1 MRAPTPPPA
10 TRKRRWDRK
19 LIAGIGLGAG
29 AFVLIV
35 VLAVWLRPK
44 PPTVNGWVT
53 FDEDGKPFVEF
64 RCSDC
69 NADSE
74 LSLRGKTTRLPG
86 RLPFEGGLT
95 LGEHPVT
102 IDLKSPGR
110 TRQPVRVPVRVPFLV
125 SGDLSGLGK
134 PKPSLS
140 MVLETTPEA
149 GVIVNG
155 KSLGGNPGAPRR
167 YEIDVSAELTGQESS
182 VKTLE
187 RKVPYAISIAGLP
200 PIRGELALST
210 SIVPLSIEAPGESI
224 TVESAS
230 FMLAGATQPNGAI
243 SVDGRAIT
251 VDPSGRFAQL
261 MNVSSV
267 GNTTV
272 IVRASAPGRA
282 PRLAPVRV
290 RRVSSLTEEARS
302 FAGKASRT
310 YASVSE
316 NTEKKLG
323 WSVALAG
330 KITEVRPQGFASS
343 LLLAV
348 DPPCTTP
355 PCLVRLICGEKTR
368 FTVGDHISA
377 YGYLARPSRDP
388 QGNTLPEVRVEFL
401 RGDERE

>member
-1 MRAPTPPPA
+1 MRAPAPPA

-19 LIAGIGLGAG
+19 LIGGIALGAG
-29 AFVLIV
+29 AFVLILI
-35 VLAVWLRPK
+35 LAIWLRPK
-44 PPTVNGWVT
+44 PPAIEGWVT
-53 FDEDGKPFVEF
+53 FDAQGKPFVEF

-74 LSLRGKTTRLPG
+74 LMLRGRTTRIPG
-86 RLPFEGGLT
+86 RLPFEGGLS
-95 LGEHPVT
+95 LGEHPLT

-110 TRQPVRVPVRVPFLV
+110 TRQPVSVTVQLPYLV

-140 MVLETTPEA
+140 MVLETKADA

-155 KSLGGNPGAPRR
+155 KALAGNPGAPRR
-167 YEIDVSAELTGQESS
+167 YEIDVSAELTGQDSS
-182 VKTLE
+182 VKSLE
-187 RKVPYAISIAGLP
+187 RKIPYAISVPGLP
-200 PIRGELALST
+200 PIRGELLLST

-224 TVESAS
+224 TIEGAS

-290 RRVSSLTEEARS
+290 RRVEKLADEARS
-302 FAGKASRT
+302 FAAKASRT
-310 YASVSE
+310 YASLSE

-323 WSVALAG
+323 WAVALSG
-330 KITEVRPQGFASS
+330 KITEARPQGFASS

-348 DPPCTTP
+348 DPPCATA
-355 PCLVRLICGEKTR
+355 PCLVRLVCGEKTR
-368 FTVGDHISA
+368 FSTGDHISA
-377 YGYLARPSRDP
+377 YG
-388 QGNTLPEVRVEFL
+388 
-401 RGDERE
+401 